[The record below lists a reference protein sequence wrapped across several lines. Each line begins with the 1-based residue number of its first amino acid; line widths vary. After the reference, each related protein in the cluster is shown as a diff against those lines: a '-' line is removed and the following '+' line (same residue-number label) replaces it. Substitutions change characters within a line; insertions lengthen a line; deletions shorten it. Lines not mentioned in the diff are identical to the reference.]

1 MISVLFR
8 HVLAALAL
16 TALAAP
22 AAAAWYEA
30 SSEHFVIYA
39 EDKPADIR
47 TFAQN
52 LERYHS
58 AMVFV
63 TGRKS
68 EVPSPSNRVVI
79 YVVGGER
86 AMRSLS
92 GSKTIAG
99 FYVPRAGGSRAF
111 VQDIRNQASGYP
123 DFTTIV
129 LLHEYAHHFLLS
141 SSRFA
146 KPRWFDEGSAEFFAA
161 ASFERDGS
169 MWIGRPA
176 QHRAGDL
183 AFADPVH
190 VRELLDPALYEQK
203 KVKGFDAFYAKSWLL
218 YHYLFFS
225 ETRRGQSNAYLANL
239 AKGMDQKAA
248 GEAAFGDLDKL
259 ERELKSYVRQSSA
272 PALKLPP
279 DKLAIGPVTLR
290 QLTAGEAAMMPLQ
303 IRSQCGV
310 TSQEAATL
318 LAEARLVAAK
328 YPEDPGVLTALAEA
342 EFDAGH
348 DAEAITAADAAIA
361 RDPARA
367 NAYVQKGYALFRQAE
382 NAEGDRRKAA
392 YGAAIRPFA
401 ALNALEND
409 HPLPLIY
416 FYRAQIGQG
425 KAPNENARAAL
436 ERAAILAPFD
446 HGLQINAGIMLV
458 GEGKI
463 AFARTLLAPVA
474 ANPHGGWA
482 AERAR
487 QLLAVI
493 AEAPE
498 GTLLELGNLPEPVE
512 VPEVEVPGRDG

>member
-1 MISVLFR
+1 MISALIRTLV
-8 HVLAALAL
+8 AMLAL
-16 TALAAP
+16 TALASP
-22 AAAAWYEA
+22 AAAEWYEA

-39 EDKPADIR
+39 DDKAADIR

-63 TGRKS
+63 TRRKADT
-68 EVPSPSNRVVI
+68 PSPSNRVVI
-79 YVVGGER
+79 YVVGGEK

-99 FYVPRAGGSRAF
+99 FYIPRAGGSRAF
-111 VQDIRNQASGYP
+111 VQDIRNQPSGYP

-146 KPRWFDEGSAEFFAA
+146 KPRWFDEGAAEFFAA

-176 QHRAGDL
+176 LHRAGDL
-183 AFADPVH
+183 AYADPVH

-203 KVKGFDAFYAKSWLL
+203 KVKGFDAFYAKSWAL

-225 ETRRGQSNAYLANL
+225 KERQGQSNAYLVNL
-239 AKGMDQKAA
+239 AKGMEQKAA
-248 GEAAFGDLDKL
+248 AEAAFGDLDKL
-259 ERELKSYVRQSSA
+259 ERELKSYLRQSSA

-279 DKLAIGPVTLR
+279 DQLAIGPVTLR
-290 QLTAGEAAMMPLQ
+290 PLTAGEAAMMPLQ
-303 IRSQCGV
+303 IRSQRGV
-310 TSQEAATL
+310 GAEEAAAL
-318 LAEARLVAAK
+318 LGEARLVAAK

-342 EFDAGH
+342 EYDAGN
-348 DAEAITAADAAIA
+348 DAEAIAAADAAIA
-361 RDPARA
+361 RDPSRA
-367 NAYVQKGYALFRQAE
+367 NAYVQKGYALFRQASE
-382 NAEGDRRKAA
+382 AEGDKRKAA
-392 YGAAIRPFA
+392 YSAAIKPFV

-416 FYRAQIGQG
+416 FYRAQVERGVS
-425 KAPNENARAAL
+425 PNENARFAL
-436 ERAAILAPFD
+436 ERAAMLAPFD
-446 HGLQINAGIMLV
+446 HGLQINAGLMLL

-463 AFARTLLAPVA
+463 AFARSILAPVA

-482 AERAR
+482 AAKAK
-487 QLLAVI
+487 QLI
-493 AEAPE
+493 AAMADAPE
-498 GTLLELGNLPEPVE
+498 GTPLELGNLPDPVE
-512 VPEVEVPGRDG
+512 VPEVAAPGGEG